1 MGGVARGTKQL
12 FLPCTSY
19 VLGVHPQSWQR
30 KKNGAISTTDRV
42 VWNIDSNIEATS
54 LSLVVSQLTTK
65 FAFYMQTVLTKK
77 WRQLNRKLK
86 HIS

>member
-1 MGGVARGTKQL
+1 MKKKKKHGAGSPWDEPA

-42 VWNIDSNIEATS
+42 VWNIDSNIEVTI
-54 LSLVVSQLTTK
+54 LSLVVL
-65 FAFYMQTVLTKK
+65 L
-77 WRQLNRKLK
+77 
-86 HIS
+86 